1 MEFLFFI
8 FLLVGKGSYGIVAA
22 AKDNLAPPSKRLIAI
37 KKIEKA
43 FQQKLFTKR
52 TLRELKILRLLSHDN
67 VPPSKSYPFFIKKGD
82 RFYNFLVFTEIKR
95 RF

>member
-1 MEFLFFI
+1 MGWA
-8 FLLVGKGSYGIVAA
+8 LVGKGSYGIVAA
-22 AKDNLAPPSKRLIAI
+22 AKDNLAPASKRLIAI

-67 VPPSKSYPFFIKKGD
+67 VPHPKAIH
-82 RFYNFLVFTEIKR
+82 FL
-95 RF
+95 